1 VFFTVR
7 NISVQQL
14 LQTPIEERNVEIVE
28 RKGKGHPDYLSD
40 GVVEEVSRS
49 LSEYYKEN
57 FRAILHHNVDKSL
70 IVGGKAKTFFGGGEI
85 LAPINVIV
93 AGRAVTEVKEN
104 GELISI
110 PVETI
115 SLKAIQSFLKNTLRF
130 LDVDKHVIMK
140 SMIKQ
145 GSSEL
150 INVFNSD
157 KTMPLAN
164 DSSFGVGYAPLSRL
178 EKLVLEC
185 ERYLNS
191 PKLKKE
197 LPEVGEDIKV
207 MGLRRDKEA
216 TLTIAAAIVSGLT
229 PDEEHYLNIKD
240 EIKERIEDLAA
251 KTIDCPVQVYVN
263 TADDPSKRSYYLTV
277 TGTSAEQG
285 DDGNT
290 GRGNRVNGLITPL
303 RPMSLEAVAGKNPV
317 NHVGK
322 IYNVLAKRMATRIQE
337 ETNGIKEAYVKILS
351 RIGVRIDQPMIADV
365 QLILDDSTPLKRVKP
380 DVVSIVDQ
388 ELEQIQKVT
397 DLIYKGKIMLF

>member
-115 SLKAIQSFLKNTLRF
+115 SLKAIQSFLKSTLRF